1 MSIAAVSVNL
11 VNQQSPGF
19 FHERGVD
26 LQRLRQDL
34 QAGNLS
40 AAQQDFNAIQ
50 ALAKNGPFANG
61 NAFEVSQRQQ
71 DFAAVGQALQ
81 AGDLAGARQALSQL
95 WNTFPVHHFNP
106 PVATANSGQPS
117 SSASSG
123 PEITLNLGN
132 VTAGEQITIGVN
144 NTNGAEQVTFSV
156 SNQQNPNPEQITI
169 NLNQNSNEHVVLN
182 LLDNTSTASAQ
193 RNGLSVS
200 A

>member
-26 LQRLRQDL
+26 LQQLRQDL

-50 ALAKNGPFANG
+50 TLAQNGPFANG

-81 AGDLAGARQALSQL
+81 SGDLAGAQKALSQL
-95 WNTFPVHHFNP
+95 WNTFPDRLNTS
-106 PVATANSGQPS
+106 ATANSNQSS

-123 PEITLNLGN
+123 PEITLNLGH
-132 VTAGEQITIGVN
+132 VTAGEQITIDLN
-144 NTNGAEQVTFSV
+144 NTNGAEQVTLNV
-156 SNQQNPNPEQITI
+156 SNQQNQSPEQITI
-169 NLNQNSNEHVVLN
+169 NLNQNSNEQVVLN
-182 LLDNTSTASAQ
+182 LFNNTSTTSAQ
-193 RNGLSVS
+193 GSGLSVS

>member
-26 LQRLRQDL
+26 LQQLRQDL

-50 ALAKNGPFANG
+50 TLAQNGPFASG
-61 NAFEVSQRQQ
+61 NAFEVTQRQQ
-71 DFAAVGQALQ
+71 DFAAIGQALQ
-81 AGDLAGARQALSQL
+81 SGDLTGAQQALSQL
-95 WNTFPVHHFNP
+95 WNTFPDRLNTS
-106 PVATANSGQPS
+106 ATANSNQSS

-132 VTAGEQITIGVN
+132 VTAGEQITIDLN
-144 NTNGAEQVTFSV
+144 NTNGAEQVTLNV
-156 SNQQNPNPEQITI
+156 SNQQNQSPEQITI
-169 NLNQNSNEHVVLN
+169 NLNQNSNEQVVLN
-182 LLDNTSTASAQ
+182 LFNNTSTTSAQ
-193 RNGLSVS
+193 GSGLSVS